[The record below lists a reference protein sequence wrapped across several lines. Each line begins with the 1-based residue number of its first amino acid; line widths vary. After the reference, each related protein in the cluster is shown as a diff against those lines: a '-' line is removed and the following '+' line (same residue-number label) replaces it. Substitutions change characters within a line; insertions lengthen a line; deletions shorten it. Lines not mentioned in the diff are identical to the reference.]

1 MDLAVG
7 LSQFGYIVVSENS
20 LPRRFKQGAGQDEGI
35 QGRAENIEG
44 RITLPLFRV
53 RAQPI
58 SGLLKLKAPF
68 AQLMEAHLPRTSPI
82 TREKLALAELI
93 QKVAEAILNSQA

>member
-1 MDLAVG
+1 MDRAVG
-7 LSQFGYIVVSENS
+7 FGQLRYIVISENS

-35 QGRAENIEG
+35 QGRAENTEG

-58 SGLLKLKAPF
+58 SGLLKLKAPY
-68 AQLMEAHLPRTSPI
+68 AQS
-82 TREKLALAELI
+82 
-93 QKVAEAILNSQA
+93 VVV